1 MRGEIME
8 LAKSNTTLFNKVNY
22 RMWIAA
28 LVVVIA
34 ISFVP
39 VLFSRYVIYVATL
52 ALLYAMLTASYD
64 LIFGYTGQLSFS
76 QGAFFGVGAYTSALL
91 TLLAG
96 LNFWLAFVITI
107 IVGFVVAVLVG
118 APALRLRGSYFAVT
132 TFFLAHFVYL
142 VFLNTNKLTGGPMGL
157 RGVQPPPS
165 IGPIDFSS
173 MNVYF
178 YFILI
183 FTILVVFFLYYLIY
197 KTEIG
202 KRFVAIREDQD
213 LAESLGVNTSFYKV
227 LSFSISGALAA
238 LAGSLFAHFFL
249 LLHPSQFAWFTS
261 EMVVIMTL
269 VGGAGTLIGPV
280 LGAAVVTFVL
290 ELFRYAPELRYIIW
304 AAALIAILV
313 FEPKGLMGMA
323 KRIRFRRS
331 Q

>member
-1 MRGEIME
+1 ME
-8 LAKSNTTLFNKVNY
+8 LAKNNPTLINKRNIII
-22 RMWIAA
+22 WATA
-28 LVVVIA
+28 LVAVVA
-34 ISFVP
+34 VSFVP
-39 VLFSRYVIYVATL
+39 VIFSRYVIYVATL

-76 QGAFFGVGAYTSALL
+76 QGAFFGLGAYTSALL
-91 TLLAG
+91 TLSGG
-96 LNFWLAFVITI
+96 LNFWLALPLTV
-107 IVGFVVAVLVG
+107 IVGFIIAVLVG
-118 APALRLRGSYFAVT
+118 SPALRLRGSYFAVT

-142 VFLNTNKLTGGPMGL
+142 VFLNTDKLTGGPMGL
-157 RGVQPPPS
+157 RNIQPPNKLWF
-165 IGPIDFSS
+165 IDFSQ

-178 YFILI
+178 YFVLF
-183 FTILVVFFLYYLIY
+183 FTILVLLFLYYLIY

-202 KRFVAIREDQD
+202 RRFVAIREDQD

-238 LAGSLFAHFFL
+238 LCGSLFAHYFL

-261 EMVVIMTL
+261 EMIVIMTL

-290 ELFRYAPELRYIIW
+290 ELFRYAPELRFIIW

-331 Q
+331 

>member
-1 MRGEIME
+1 ME
-8 LAKSNTTLFNKVNY
+8 LAKNNPTLINKKNI
-22 RMWIAA
+22 MIWATA
-28 LVVVIA
+28 LVVVVA
-34 ISFVP
+34 VSFVP
-39 VLFSRYVIYVATL
+39 VIFSRYVIYVATL

-76 QGAFFGVGAYTSALL
+76 QGAFFGLGAYTSALL
-91 TLLAG
+91 TLSGG
-96 LNFWLAFVITI
+96 LNFWLALPLTV
-107 IVGFVVAVLVG
+107 IVGFIIAVLIG
-118 APALRLRGSYFAVT
+118 SPALRLRGSYFAVT

-142 VFLNTNKLTGGPMGL
+142 VFLNTDKLTGGPMGL
-157 RGVQPPPS
+157 RNIQPPDKLWF
-165 IGPIDFSS
+165 IDFSQ

-178 YFILI
+178 YFVLL
-183 FTILVVFFLYYLIY
+183 FTILVLLFLYYLIY
-197 KTEIG
+197 KTELG
-202 KRFVAIREDQD
+202 RRFVAIREDQD

-238 LAGSLFAHFFL
+238 LCGSLFAHYFL

-261 EMVVIMTL
+261 EMIVIMTL

-280 LGAAVVTFVL
+280 LGAAVVTFIL
-290 ELFRYAPELRYIIW
+290 ELFRYAPELRFIIW

>member
-1 MRGEIME
+1 ME
-8 LAKSNTTLFNKVNY
+8 LAKNNPTLINKKNIIV
-22 RMWIAA
+22 WATA
-28 LVVVIA
+28 LVAVVA
-34 ISFVP
+34 VSFVP
-39 VLFSRYVIYVATL
+39 VIFSRYVIYVATL

-76 QGAFFGVGAYTSALL
+76 QGAFFGLGAYTSALL
-91 TLLAG
+91 TLSGG
-96 LNFWLAFVITI
+96 LNFWLALPLTVIIGFI
-107 IVGFVVAVLVG
+107 IAVLVG
-118 APALRLRGSYFAVT
+118 SPALRLRGSYFAVT

-142 VFLNTNKLTGGPMGL
+142 VFLNTDKLTGGPMGL
-157 RGVQPPPS
+157 RNIQPPDKLWF
-165 IGPIDFSS
+165 IDFSQ

-178 YFILI
+178 YFVLL
-183 FTILVVFFLYYLIY
+183 FTILVLLFLYYLIY

-202 KRFVAIREDQD
+202 RRFVAIREDQD

-238 LAGSLFAHFFL
+238 LCGSLFAHYFL
-249 LLHPSQFAWFTS
+249 FLHPSQFAWFTS
-261 EMVVIMTL
+261 EMIVIMTL

-290 ELFRYAPELRYIIW
+290 ELFRYAPELRFIIW

-331 Q
+331 

>member
-1 MRGEIME
+1 ME
-8 LAKSNTTLFNKVNY
+8 LAKRKNVFGSNNNY
-22 RMWIAA
+22 RIWIGA
-28 LVVVIA
+28 LIVVVA
-34 ISFVP
+34 LSFVP
-39 VLFSRYVIYVATL
+39 VFFSRYIIYVATL
-52 ALLYAMLTASYD
+52 ALLYAMLTGSYD
-64 LIFGYTGQLSFS
+64 LIFGYTGQLSFA

-91 TLLAG
+91 TLMAG
-96 LNFWLAFVITI
+96 LNFWLAFLITI
-107 IVGFVVAVLVG
+107 LVGFIVAVLVG
-118 APALRLRGSYFAVT
+118 TPALRLRGSYFAVT

-178 YFILI
+178 YFVLV
-183 FTILVVFFLYYLIY
+183 FTALVMLFLYYLIY

-202 KRFVAIREDQD
+202 RRFVAIREDQD
-213 LAESLGVNTSFYKV
+213 LAESLGVNTAFYKV

-269 VGGAGTLIGPV
+269 VGGAGTLVGPV

-290 ELFRYAPELRYIIW
+290 EIFRYAPELRYIIW

>member
-1 MRGEIME
+1 ME
-8 LAKSNTTLFNKVNY
+8 LAKNNPTLINKRNIII
-22 RMWIAA
+22 WATA
-28 LVVVIA
+28 LVAVVA
-34 ISFVP
+34 VSFVP
-39 VLFSRYVIYVATL
+39 VIFSRYVIYVATL

-76 QGAFFGVGAYTSALL
+76 QGAFFGLGAYTSALL
-91 TLLAG
+91 TLSGG
-96 LNFWLAFVITI
+96 LNFWLALPLTV
-107 IVGFVVAVLVG
+107 IVGFIIAVLVG
-118 APALRLRGSYFAVT
+118 SPALRLRGSYFAVT

-142 VFLNTNKLTGGPMGL
+142 VFLNTDKLTGGPMGL
-157 RGVQPPPS
+157 RNIQPPNKLWF
-165 IGPIDFSS
+165 IDFSK

-178 YFILI
+178 YFVLF
-183 FTILVVFFLYYLIY
+183 FTILVLLFLYYLIY

-202 KRFVAIREDQD
+202 RRFVAIREDQD

-238 LAGSLFAHFFL
+238 LCGSLFAHYFL

-261 EMVVIMTL
+261 EMIVIMTL

-290 ELFRYAPELRYIIW
+290 ELFRYAPELRFIIW

-331 Q
+331 

>member
-1 MRGEIME
+1 ME
-8 LAKSNTTLFNKVNY
+8 LAKNNPTLINKKNI
-22 RMWIAA
+22 MIWATA
-28 LVVVIA
+28 LVVVVA
-34 ISFVP
+34 VSFVP
-39 VLFSRYVIYVATL
+39 VIFSRYVIYVATL

-76 QGAFFGVGAYTSALL
+76 QGAFFGLGAYTSALL
-91 TLLAG
+91 TLSGG
-96 LNFWLAFVITI
+96 LNFWLALPLTV
-107 IVGFVVAVLVG
+107 IVGFIIAALIG
-118 APALRLRGSYFAVT
+118 SPALRLRGSYFAVT

-142 VFLNTNKLTGGPMGL
+142 VFLNTDKLTGGPMGL
-157 RGVQPPPS
+157 RNIQPPDKLWF
-165 IGPIDFSS
+165 IDFSQ

-178 YFILI
+178 YFVLL
-183 FTILVVFFLYYLIY
+183 FTILVLLFLYYLIY

-202 KRFVAIREDQD
+202 RRFVAIREDQD

-238 LAGSLFAHFFL
+238 LCGSLFAHYFL

-261 EMVVIMTL
+261 EMIVIMTL

-280 LGAAVVTFVL
+280 LGAAVVTFIL
-290 ELFRYAPELRYIIW
+290 ELFRYAPELRFIIW

>member
-1 MRGEIME
+1 ME
-8 LAKSNTTLFNKVNY
+8 LAKNNPTLINKKNVTI
-22 RMWIAA
+22 WA
-28 LVVVIA
+28 IA
-34 ISFVP
+34 IGAVVAVSIVP
-39 VLFSRYVIYVATL
+39 VVFSRYVIYVATL

-76 QGAFFGVGAYTSALL
+76 QGAFFGLGAYTSALL
-91 TLLAG
+91 TLSGG
-96 LNFWLAFVITI
+96 LNFWLALPITI
-107 IVGFVVAVLVG
+107 IVGFIIAVLVG
-118 APALRLRGSYFAVT
+118 SPALRLRGSYFAVT
-132 TFFLAHFVYL
+132 TFFMAHFAYL
-142 VFLNTNKLTGGPMGL
+142 VFLNTYKLTGGPMGL
-157 RGVQPPPS
+157 RNIQPPDKLWF
-165 IGPIDFSS
+165 IDFSK

-178 YFILI
+178 YFVLF
-183 FTILVVFFLYYLIY
+183 FTILVLLFLYYLIY
-197 KTEIG
+197 KTDIG
-202 KRFVAIREDQD
+202 RRFVAIREDQD
-213 LAESLGVNTSFYKV
+213 LAESLGIDTSFYKV

-238 LAGSLFAHFFL
+238 LCGSLFAHYFL

-261 EMVVIMTL
+261 EMIVIMTL

-290 ELFRYAPELRYIIW
+290 ELFRYAPELRFIIW

>member
-1 MRGEIME
+1 ME
-8 LAKSNTTLFNKVNY
+8 LAKSNSTFANTINY

-28 LVVVIA
+28 LVVVVA

-52 ALLYAMLTASYD
+52 ALIYAMLTASYD

-76 QGAFFGVGAYTSALL
+76 QGAFFGLGAYTSALL
-91 TLLAG
+91 TLMGG

-107 IVGFVVAVLVG
+107 IIGFLVAVLVG

-142 VFLNTNKLTGGPMGL
+142 VFLNTNA
-157 RGVQPPPS
+157 
-165 IGPIDFSS
+165 
-173 MNVYF
+173 
-178 YFILI
+178 
-183 FTILVVFFLYYLIY
+183 ILVVLFLYYLIY

-249 LLHPSQFAWFTS
+249 LLHPTQFAWFTS